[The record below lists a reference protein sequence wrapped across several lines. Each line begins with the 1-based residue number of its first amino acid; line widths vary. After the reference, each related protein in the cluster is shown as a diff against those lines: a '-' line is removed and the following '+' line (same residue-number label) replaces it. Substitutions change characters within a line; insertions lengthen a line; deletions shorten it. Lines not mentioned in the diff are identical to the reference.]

1 MSCYISSGVS
11 FGCSDSLGSLKTVW
25 ILGDASHD
33 VTAVAV
39 DAQDAITGFTGTGTW
54 YKFDV
59 KRNTS
64 SLTQVINKSFENGT
78 VFYSQDVVMAFYK
91 YDADKRNVVKLLS
104 QDDNLKV
111 VVEDQNGTQYYLGEQ
126 NGLYVGSGQ
135 GETGLAV
142 GDRNGFSINL
152 TGQEPNLA
160 KVYSSD
166 FDAMATAGGFTVE
179 A

>member
-25 ILGDASHD
+25 ILGDVSHD

>member
-25 ILGDASHD
+25 ILGDVSHD

-160 KVYSSD
+160 KVYASD

>member
-1 MSCYISSGVS
+1 MSCYISSGIS
-11 FGCSDSLGSLKTVW
+11 LGCADSLGSLKSVW
-25 ILGDASHD
+25 ILGASGHT
-33 VTAVAV
+33 VSSVAV
-39 DAQDAITGFTGTGTW
+39 DADEAITGFTGNGTW

-91 YDADKRNVVKLLS
+91 YDVDKRNIVRLMA

-126 NGLYVGSGQ
+126 NGLYIGSGQ

-142 GDRNGFSINL
+142 GDRNGFSITL
-152 TGQEPNLA
+152 TGQEPSLA
-160 KVYSSD
+160 KLFASD
-166 FDAMATAGGFTVE
+166 FDTMATAGGFTVE

>member
-25 ILGDASHD
+25 ILGDSGHT
-33 VTAVAV
+33 VSAVAV
-39 DAQDAITGFTGTGTW
+39 DSDEAITGFTGTGTW

-160 KVYSSD
+160 KVYVSD